1 MTATLASMPILP
13 ILPTLSIPPVL
24 RCNRASAISPYSRQ
38 EHGDAR

>member
-13 ILPTLSIPPVL
+13 ILPALQFD
-24 RCNRASAISPYSRQ
+24 RASAISPRSRQ

>member
-13 ILPTLSIPPVL
+13 ILPALPTLPVL
-24 RCNRASAISPYSRQ
+24 RCDRTGAISLHSRQ

>member
-13 ILPTLSIPPVL
+13 ILPALPILPVL
-24 RCNRASAISPYSRQ
+24 RCDRAGAISLHSRQ

>member
-13 ILPTLSIPPVL
+13 ILPALPILPPL
-24 RCNRASAISPYSRQ
+24 QFDRASAISPNSRQ